1 MTCSCSPSWT
11 RVVWSWWPQQPRG
24 HQGHVH
30 ESCPND
36 GRDRVLVSCGAEFS
50 SVAQMRIS
58 PRLYRAGLIPALF
71 WSQPT
76 CERSRVSVRSCDQ
89 VCPTLT
95 SPDHQPVVLLLFHLA
110 CYYQSINLA
119 VVQSKVLTQLASLV
133 SFRKRLISH
142 YSEICPL
149 VLKYLHDLLFQII
162 HKPNWGIEEIC
173 FLFPKDA
180 LWNSAKW
187 C

>member
-1 MTCSCSPSWT
+1 MRDSLLVPCSANLLLAEALQNYRQKTEDLSRPWVWGRQTSLVPENLNLFSLLFATLLVKMICSCSPSWT

-89 VCPTLT
+89 VCLTLT
-95 SPDHQPVVLLLFHLA
+95 SPDHQPVVLLLLHLA
-110 CYYQSINLA
+110 CYY
-119 VVQSKVLTQLASLV
+119 
-133 SFRKRLISH
+133 H
-142 YSEICPL
+142 
-149 VLKYLHDLLFQII
+149 
-162 HKPNWGIEEIC
+162 
-173 FLFPKDA
+173 
-180 LWNSAKW
+180 
-187 C
+187 